1 MTPNPDPPDGMAAI
15 IRLTIYA
22 VADPTALVL
31 SVGMPDELPPLDVVD
46 AALRVVQESIP
57 SILVQVREAQ
67 EAAVAETN

>member
-1 MTPNPDPPDGMAAI
+1 MAAI